1 MKISHNEWQ
10 LWRKFKGLIRH
21 RRFNRNVRF
30 FYGQNRITFESLP
43 SGTIAGNKGSGK
55 KGRVTMMYPY
65 LTLNDDTEITHSE
78 MKPDGRVKVYVE
90 TPDDFGGF
98 HHATC
103 YLPDYTW
110 ENISGYSAVEME
122 YFQRLIR
129 DNAHLILEFS
139 QEGGILNA
147 ANF

>member
-1 MKISHNEWQ
+1 
-10 LWRKFKGLIRH
+10 
-21 RRFNRNVRF
+21 
-30 FYGQNRITFESLP
+30 
-43 SGTIAGNKGSGK
+43 
-55 KGRVTMMYPY
+55 MMYPY

-110 ENISGYSAVEME
+110 ENISGFSAVEME

-139 QEGGILNA
+139 QEGGILKLLKDVHLRLVQKSGLPA
-147 ANF
+147 LGKLF